1 MSCLRRLDTI
11 APSISALDSCYE
23 KWGRFETLK
32 KMGYPVF
39 CQKAGCKKPG
49 HCYSKR
55 KRQPGLFSFW
65 ITMTLI
71 FAPCFLAK
79 NRVPDF
85 LKVQDPKKISGR
97 PDKFDIRVQI
107 DWVNVFLEIL
117 YVFTLFAG
125 FKISHDSLLA
135 WWIRTAITNMAT
147 FDRTGFEKL

>member
-1 MSCLRRLDTI
+1 MTKQNTYSPSQSLPLILVMKSGVGLR
-11 APSISALDSCYE
+11 P
-23 KWGRFETLK
+23 WK

-85 LKVQDPKKISGR
+85 LKVQDPKKISGW
-97 PDKFDIRVQI
+97 PDKLDIRVQI
-107 DWVNVFLEIL
+107 DWAIKQLIFDTSYLLGERRDWAIRQAKSSNRWTSSARPQNDWVPHL
-117 YVFTLFAG
+117 
-125 FKISHDSLLA
+125 SL
-135 WWIRTAITNMAT
+135 W
-147 FDRTGFEKL
+147 